1 MPRTP
6 TGIVTRTG
14 PAIRYAGALH
24 PLPKARTPLGRA
36 VALLIARIDAGAVQP
51 CPNCGRFDC
60 GCWEWV
66 ELMTAPPP
74 ADLNNLTDEDLP
86 Y

>member
-14 PAIRYAGALH
+14 PAIRYASALH
-24 PLPKARTPLGRA
+24 PLPATRTPLGHA
-36 VALLIARIDAGAVQP
+36 VAALIARIDAGAVQP